1 MKPLIRITR
10 KEHFNAAH
18 KMFRP
23 DWSDAQNEAVFGKC
37 SNTNWHGHNYD
48 LYVTLEGEVNP
59 ETGYVADLKELS
71 DLLKRKV
78 VDVLDHKNLNLDVPF
93 MQGILASTEH
103 LALQI
108 WEQIEPEIPNLG
120 NCRLHKILLYETE
133 RNFVELVRP
142 N

>member
-23 DWSDAQNEAVFGKC
+23 DWTEQQNEAVFGKC
-37 SNTNWHGHNYD
+37 AFHNWHGHNYE
-48 LYVTLEGEVNP
+48 LFVTIEGSIHPV
-59 ETGYVADLKELS
+59 TGYVADLKALS
-71 DLLKRKV
+71 EMLKRKI

-93 MQGILASTEH
+93 MHGILASTEH
-103 LALQI
+103 LALKI
-108 WEQIEPEIPNLG
+108 WEEIEPEIPKLG
-120 NCRLHKILLYETE
+120 NCTLYKIQLFETE

-142 N
+142 